1 MKIIGCETHAVT
13 VNFEDMMSGTHVV
26 LRLKTD
32 QGIEGVAYVSRV
44 GPRNIRAMALVMEA
58 MVESLTGLDPS
69 NIEEIYRK
77 LFGTA
82 LGAPVSGLELRAA
95 SAIDVAC
102 WDLKGKAVEQPVYKL
117 MGGFRDTL
125 PISANWALMPGAPK
139 DKLQAHLENLVAR
152 GFRAV
157 KAPCGF
163 ATLPVAIDHVKFIRS
178 VVGPDV
184 KIIVDL
190 NFQTSVKQALHFAR
204 ETEEV
209 DLYWIED
216 PVAFH
221 DYEGMAEVRAGTKQ
235 NITAG
240 EVYQHPHEFKWLL
253 ERRCSDNVMIDQDLG
268 LTGFLKIAHMAQAY
282 GCPVIN
288 HLAPEALAHP
298 IAAVPNGLIVGLVPW
313 GQPLFTE
320 PMKVVDGN
328 LVMSNAPG
336 LGLTLDE
343 DVLRKCVVN

>member
-1 MKIIGCETHAVT
+1 MKITGCETHAVT
-13 VNFEDMMSGTHVV
+13 VNFEGVMSGTHVV

-32 QGIEGVAYVSRV
+32 QGIEGIAYVSRV

-58 MVESLTGLDPS
+58 MVESLAGLDPT
-69 NIEEIYRK
+69 NTEEIYRK
-77 LFGTA
+77 IFGSS

-102 WDLKGKAVEQPVYKL
+102 WDLKGKAVGQPVWKL
-117 MGGFRDTL
+117 MGGFRDRL
-125 PISANWALMPGAPK
+125 PISANWALMPGPPK

-152 GFRAV
+152 GFKAV
-157 KAPCGF
+157 KCPLGF
-163 ATLPVAIDHVKFIRS
+163 ATLDVAIDHVKFVRAVI
-178 VVGPDV
+178 GPDV

-190 NFQTSVKQALHFAR
+190 NFQHTVKSALHFAR

-221 DYEGMAEVRAGTKQ
+221 DYDGMAEVRANTKQ
-235 NITAG
+235 TITCG
-240 EVYQHPHEFKWLL
+240 EVFQFQHEFKWLL
-253 ERRCSDNVMIDQDLG
+253 EKRGSDNVMIDQDLG
-268 LTGFLKIAHMAQAY
+268 LTGFLKVAHMAQAY
-282 GCPVIN
+282 GCPVVN
-288 HLAPEALAHP
+288 HLAPEALSHP

-320 PMKVVDGN
+320 QMQVEDGN
-328 LVMSNAPG
+328 LVMSHAPG

-343 DVLRKCVVN
+343 DVLKTCAI

>member
-1 MKIIGCETHAVT
+1 MKFTGCETHAVT
-13 VNFEDMMSGTHVV
+13 VNFEGAMSGTHVV

-44 GPRNIRAMALVMEA
+44 GPRNIRAMALVIEA
-58 MVESLTGLDPS
+58 MVESLAGLDPS
-69 NIEEIYRK
+69 NTEEIYRK
-77 LFGTA
+77 VFGPS

-102 WDLKGKAVEQPVYKL
+102 WDLKGKAVDQPIWKL
-117 MGGFRDTL
+117 MGGFRDRL
-125 PISANWALMPGAPK
+125 PISANWALMPGPPK
-139 DKLQAHLENLVAR
+139 DKLQAHLENLVSR
-152 GFRAV
+152 GFKAV
-157 KAPCGF
+157 KCPLGF
-163 ATLPVAIDHVKFIRS
+163 ATMDAAIDHVKFVRA

-190 NFQTSVKQALHFAR
+190 NFQHTVKSALHFAR

-221 DYEGMAEVRAGTKQ
+221 DYDGMAEVRAKAKQ
-235 NITAG
+235 NVTCG
-240 EVYQHPHEFKWLL
+240 EVFQFQHEFKWLL
-253 ERRCSDNVMIDQDLG
+253 EKRGSDNVMIDQDLG
-268 LTGFLKIAHMAQAY
+268 LTGFLKVAHMAQAY

-288 HLAPEALAHP
+288 HLAPEALSHP

-320 PMKVVDGN
+320 QLQVEDGN
-328 LVMSNAPG
+328 LVMSHAPG

-343 DVLRKCVVN
+343 DVLKKCAI

>member
-1 MKIIGCETHAVT
+1 MKITGCETHAVT
-13 VNFEDMMSGTHVV
+13 VTYEGMMSGTHVV

-44 GPRNIRAMALVMEA
+44 GPRTLRAMALVIEA

-69 NIEEIYRK
+69 NSEEIFRK
-77 LFGTA
+77 LYGA
-82 LGAPVSGLELRAA
+82 SLGAPVSGLELRAA

-102 WDLKGKAVEQPVYKL
+102 WDLKGKAVGQPVHKL
-117 MGGFRDTL
+117 MGGFRDRL
-125 PISANWALMPGAPK
+125 PISANWALMPGGEK
-139 DKLQAHLENLVAR
+139 DKLGKHLENLMAR

-163 ATLPVAIDHVKFIRS
+163 ASIAASVDHVKFIRS
-178 VVGPDV
+178 VVGPEV

-190 NFQTSVKQALHFAR
+190 NFQHSVKSALRFAR

-221 DYEGMAEVRAGTKQ
+221 DYDGMAEVRAGATQ
-235 NITAG
+235 AITAG
-240 EVYQHPHEFKWLL
+240 EVYQHQHEFKWLL
-253 ERRCSDNVMIDQDLG
+253 EKRCSDNVMIDQDLG
-268 LTGFLKIAHMAQAY
+268 LTGFLKVAHMAQAY
-282 GCPVIN
+282 GCPVVN
-288 HLAPEALAHP
+288 HLAPEALSHP

-313 GQPLFTE
+313 GQPLFIE
-320 PMKVVDGN
+320 QMQVEDGN
-328 LVMSNAPG
+328 LVVPTAPG

-343 DVLRKCVVN
+343 DVLRKCAVG

>member
-1 MKIIGCETHAVT
+1 MKITGCETHAVT
-13 VNFEDMMSGTHVV
+13 VNFEGMMSGTHVV
-26 LRLKTD
+26 LRLQTD

-58 MVESLTGLDPS
+58 MVESIAGLDPA
-69 NIEEIYRK
+69 NIEDIHRK
-77 LFGTA
+77 LYGAA

-102 WDLKGKAVEQPVYKL
+102 WDLKGKAVGQPVWKL
-117 MGGFRDTL
+117 MGGFRDRL
-125 PISANWALMPGAPK
+125 PISANWALMPGPSR

-152 GFRAV
+152 GFKAV
-157 KAPCGF
+157 KCPLGF
-163 ATLPVAIDHVKFIRS
+163 ATMDAAIDHVKFVRA

-190 NFQTSVKQALHFAR
+190 NFQHTVKSALHFAR
-204 ETEEV
+204 ETEDV
-209 DLYWIED
+209 VLYWIED

-221 DYEGMAEVRAGTKQ
+221 DYDGMAEVRANTKQ
-235 NITAG
+235 AITCG
-240 EVYQHPHEFKWLL
+240 EVFQFQHEFRWLL
-253 ERRCSDNVMIDQDLG
+253 EKRGSDNVMIDQDLG
-268 LTGFLKIAHMAQAY
+268 LTGFLKVAHMAQAY
-282 GCPVIN
+282 GCPVVN
-288 HLAPEALAHP
+288 HLAPEALSHP

-320 PMKVVDGN
+320 QMQVEDGN
-328 LVMSNAPG
+328 LVMSHAPG

-343 DVLRKCVVN
+343 DVLKKCAI

>member
-1 MKIIGCETHAVT
+1 MKITGCETHAVT
-13 VNFEDMMSGTHVV
+13 VNFEGTMSGTHVV

-32 QGIEGVAYVSRV
+32 QGIEGIAYVSRV

-58 MVESLTGLDPS
+58 MVESLAGLDPT
-69 NIEEIYRK
+69 NTEEIYRK
-77 LFGTA
+77 IFGSS

-102 WDLKGKAVEQPVYKL
+102 WDLKGKAVNQPVWKL
-117 MGGFRDTL
+117 MGGFRDRL
-125 PISANWALMPGAPK
+125 PISANWALMPGPPK

-152 GFRAV
+152 GFKAV
-157 KAPCGF
+157 KCPLGF
-163 ATLPVAIDHVKFIRS
+163 ATMDAAIDHVRFVRA
-178 VVGPDV
+178 VVGPEV

-190 NFQTSVKQALHFAR
+190 NFQHTVKSALHFAR
-204 ETEEV
+204 ETEDV

-216 PVAFH
+216 PVPFH
-221 DYEGMAEVRAGTKQ
+221 DYDGMAEVRAKAKQ
-235 NITAG
+235 TITCG
-240 EVYQHPHEFKWLL
+240 EVFQFQHEFKWLL
-253 ERRCSDNVMIDQDLG
+253 EKRGCDNVMIDQDLG
-268 LTGFLKIAHMAQAY
+268 LTGFLKVAHMAQAY

-288 HLAPEALAHP
+288 HLAPEALSHP

-320 PMKVVDGN
+320 QMQVEDGN
-328 LVMSNAPG
+328 LVMSHAPG

-343 DVLRKCVVN
+343 DVLKTCAI

>member
-1 MKIIGCETHAVT
+1 MKITGCETHAVT
-13 VNFEDMMSGTHVV
+13 VNFEGMMSGTHVV
-26 LRLKTD
+26 LRLRTD
-32 QGIEGVAYVSRV
+32 QGIEGIAYVSRV

-58 MVESLTGLDPS
+58 MVESIHGLDPS
-69 NIEEIYRK
+69 NAEEIYRK
-77 LFGTA
+77 LFGAA

-102 WDLKGKAVEQPVYKL
+102 WDLKGKAVGQPVFRL
-117 MGGFRDTL
+117 MGGFRDRL
-125 PISANWALMPGAPK
+125 PISANWALMPGGPK
-139 DKLQAHLENLVAR
+139 DKLQAHLENLLAR

-163 ATLPVAIDHVKFIRS
+163 ATIPDAVDHVKFIRA

-184 KIIVDL
+184 RIIVDL
-190 NFQTSVKQALHFAR
+190 NFAHTVKSALRFAR

-221 DYEGMAEVRAGTKQ
+221 DYDGMAQVRANAKQ

-253 ERRCSDNVMIDQDLG
+253 ERRGSDNVMIDQDLG

-282 GCPVIN
+282 GCPVVN

-320 PMKVVDGN
+320 PMKVDDGN
-328 LVMSNAPG
+328 LVMPATPG

-343 DVLRKCVVN
+343 DVLKKCAVS

>member
-1 MKIIGCETHAVT
+1 MKITGCETHAVT
-13 VNFEDMMSGTHVV
+13 VNFEGMMSGTHVV
-26 LRLKTD
+26 LRLQTD
-32 QGIEGVAYVSRV
+32 QGIEGVSYISRV
-44 GPRNIRAMALVMEA
+44 NARNIRAMALVIEA
-58 MVESLTGLDPS
+58 MVESLVGVDPT
-69 NIEEIYRK
+69 NVEDIHRK
-77 LFGTA
+77 LYGSA
-82 LGAPVSGLELRAA
+82 LGAPVAGLELRAA

-102 WDLKGKAVEQPVYKL
+102 WDLKGKAVGLPVYKL
-117 MGGFRDTL
+117 MGGFRDRL
-125 PISANWALMPGAPK
+125 PISANWALMPGGDK
-139 DKLQAHLENLVAR
+139 DKLQAHLENLVSR

-163 ATLPVAIDHVKFIRS
+163 ATIEASVDHVTFIRA

-184 KIIVDL
+184 RIIVDL
-190 NFQTSVKQALHFAR
+190 NFQHSVKSALRFAR

-240 EVYQHPHEFKWLL
+240 EVYQHQHEFRWLL

-268 LTGFLKIAHMAQAY
+268 LTGFLKVAHMAQAY
-282 GCPVIN
+282 GCPVVN
-288 HLAPEALAHP
+288 HLAPEALSHP

-320 PMKVVDGN
+320 QMHVEDGD
-328 LVMSNAPG
+328 LVMSGAPG

-343 DVLRKCVVN
+343 DVLKRCAVT

>member
-1 MKIIGCETHAVT
+1 MKITGCETHAVT
-13 VNFEDMMSGTHVV
+13 VNFEGAMSGTHVV

-32 QGIEGVAYVSRV
+32 QGIEGIAYVSRV

-58 MVESLTGLDPS
+58 MIESLAGLDPT
-69 NIEEIYRK
+69 NTEQIYRK
-77 LFGTA
+77 IFGA
-82 LGAPVSGLELRAA
+82 SLGAPVSGLELRAA

-102 WDLKGKAVEQPVYKL
+102 WDLKGKAVGQPVWKL
-117 MGGFRDTL
+117 MGGFRDRL
-125 PISANWALMPGAPK
+125 PISANWALMPGPPK

-152 GFRAV
+152 GFKAV
-157 KAPCGF
+157 KCPLGF
-163 ATLPVAIDHVKFIRS
+163 ATMDAAIDHVKFVRA

-190 NFQTSVKQALHFAR
+190 NFQHTVKSALHFAR
-204 ETEEV
+204 ETEEI

-221 DYEGMAEVRAGTKQ
+221 DYDGMAEVRANTKQ
-235 NITAG
+235 NVTCG
-240 EVYQHPHEFKWLL
+240 EVFQFQHEFKWLL
-253 ERRCSDNVMIDQDLG
+253 EKRGCDNVMIDQDLG
-268 LTGFLKIAHMAQAY
+268 LTGFLKVAHMAQAY

-288 HLAPEALAHP
+288 HLAPEALSHP

-320 PMKVVDGN
+320 QMQVEDGN
-328 LVMSNAPG
+328 LVMSHAPG

-343 DVLRKCVVN
+343 DVLKTCAI

>member
-1 MKIIGCETHAVT
+1 MKITGCETHAVT
-13 VNFEDMMSGTHVV
+13 VNFEGAMSGTHVV
-26 LRLKTD
+26 LRLRTD
-32 QGIEGVAYVSRV
+32 QGIEGVSYVSRV

-58 MVESLTGLDPS
+58 MVESLAGLDPS
-69 NIEEIYRK
+69 NTEDIYRK
-77 LFGTA
+77 LFGSS

-102 WDLKGKAVEQPVYKL
+102 WDLKGKAVGQPVFKL
-117 MGGFRDTL
+117 MGGFRDRL
-125 PISANWALMPGAPK
+125 PISANWALMPGGPK
-139 DKLQAHLENLVAR
+139 DKLQAHLENLMSR
-152 GFRAV
+152 GFKAV

-163 ATLPVAIDHVKFIRS
+163 ATIAASVDHVKFIRA

-190 NFQTSVKQALHFAR
+190 NFQHTPKSALRFAR
-204 ETEEV
+204 ETEGV

-221 DYEGMAEVRAGTKQ
+221 DYDGMAEVRAGSKQ

-240 EVYQHPHEFKWLL
+240 EVYQFQHEFKWLL
-253 ERRCSDNVMIDQDLG
+253 EKRGSDNVMIDQDLG
-268 LTGFLKIAHMAQAY
+268 LTGFLKVAHMAQAY
-282 GCPVIN
+282 GCPVVN
-288 HLAPEALAHP
+288 HLAPEALSHP

-313 GQPLFTE
+313 GQPLFQE
-320 PMKVVDGN
+320 QMVVEDGN
-328 LVMSNAPG
+328 LVMPSAPG

-343 DVLRKCVVN
+343 DVLKTCAI

>member
-1 MKIIGCETHAVT
+1 MKITGCETHAVT
-13 VNFEDMMSGTHVV
+13 VNFEGMMSGTHIV
-26 LRLKTD
+26 LRLRTD
-32 QGIEGVAYVSRV
+32 QGLEGISYVSRV
-44 GPRNIRAMALVMEA
+44 GPRNMRAMAMVIEA
-58 MVESLTGLDPS
+58 MVESLHGLDSS
-69 NIEEIYRK
+69 NTEEIFRK
-77 LFGTA
+77 LIGPS

-102 WDLKGKAVEQPVYKL
+102 WDLKGKAAGQPVHKL
-117 MGGFRDTL
+117 MGGFRDRL
-125 PISANWALMPGAPK
+125 PVSANWALMPGPPK
-139 DKLQAHLENLVAR
+139 DKLQAHLENLLAR

-163 ATLPVAIDHVKFIRS
+163 ATIPAAVDHVKFIRS
-178 VVGPDV
+178 VVGPEV

-190 NFQTSVKQALHFAR
+190 NFQHMVKDALRFAR

-221 DYEGMAEVRAGTKQ
+221 DYDGMAEVRAGAKQ
-235 NITAG
+235 RITCG
-240 EVYQHPHEFKWLL
+240 EVYQYQHEFKWLL
-253 ERRCSDNVMIDQDLG
+253 EKRCSDNVMIDQDLG
-268 LTGFLKIAHMAQAY
+268 LTGFLKVAHMAQAY

-288 HLAPEALAHP
+288 HLASEVLAHP

-313 GQPLFTE
+313 AQPLFTE
-320 PMKVVDGN
+320 PMKVEDGN
-328 LVMSNAPG
+328 LVMPTGPG

-343 DVLRKCVVN
+343 DVLVKCAVG

>member
-1 MKIIGCETHAVT
+1 MKITGCETHAVT
-13 VNFEDMMSGTHVV
+13 VNYEGMMSGTHVV
-26 LRLKTD
+26 LRLRTD
-32 QGIEGVAYVSRV
+32 QGIEGISYVSRV

-58 MVESLTGLDPS
+58 MVESLNGLDPS
-69 NIEEIYRK
+69 NTEENFRK
-77 LFGTA
+77 LIGPS

-102 WDLKGKAVEQPVYKL
+102 WDLKGKAVGQPVYKL
-117 MGGFRDTL
+117 MGGFRDRL
-125 PISANWALMPGAPK
+125 PISANWALMPGPPK
-139 DKLQAHLENLVAR
+139 DKLQAHLENLLAR

-163 ATLPVAIDHVKFIRS
+163 ATIPAAVDHVKFIRS
-178 VVGPDV
+178 VVGPEV

-190 NFQTSVKQALHFAR
+190 NFQHGVKDALRFAR

-221 DYEGMAEVRAGTKQ
+221 DYEGMAEVRAGARQ
-235 NITAG
+235 PITCG
-240 EVYQHPHEFKWLL
+240 EVYQFQHEFKWLL
-253 ERRCSDNVMIDQDLG
+253 EKRCSDNVMIDQDLG
-268 LTGFLKIAHMAQAY
+268 LTGFLKVAHMAQAY

-288 HLAPEALAHP
+288 HLAPEALSHP

-320 PMKVVDGN
+320 PMKVEDGN
-328 LVMSNAPG
+328 LVMSAAPG

-343 DVLRKCVVN
+343 DVLVKCAVN

>member
-1 MKIIGCETHAVT
+1 MKITGCETHAVT
-13 VNFEDMMSGTHVV
+13 VNFEGVMSGTHVV

-32 QGIEGVAYVSRV
+32 QGIEGIAYVSRV

-58 MVESLTGLDPS
+58 MVESLAGLDPT
-69 NIEEIYRK
+69 NTEEIYRK
-77 LFGTA
+77 IFGSS

-102 WDLKGKAVEQPVYKL
+102 WDLKGKAVGQPVWKL
-117 MGGFRDTL
+117 MGGFRDRL
-125 PISANWALMPGAPK
+125 PISANWALMPGPPK
-139 DKLQAHLENLVAR
+139 DKLQAHLENLVSR
-152 GFRAV
+152 GFKAV
-157 KAPCGF
+157 KCPLGF
-163 ATLPVAIDHVKFIRS
+163 ATMDAAIDHVKFVRA

-190 NFQTSVKQALHFAR
+190 NFQHTVKSALHFAR

-221 DYEGMAEVRAGTKQ
+221 DYDGMAEVRANTKQ
-235 NITAG
+235 TITCG
-240 EVYQHPHEFKWLL
+240 EVFQFQHEFKWLL
-253 ERRCSDNVMIDQDLG
+253 EKRGCDNVMIDQDLG
-268 LTGFLKIAHMAQAY
+268 LTGFLKVAHMAQAY
-282 GCPVIN
+282 GCPVVN
-288 HLAPEALAHP
+288 HLAPEALSHP

-320 PMKVVDGN
+320 QMQVEDGN
-328 LVMSNAPG
+328 LVMSHAPG

-343 DVLRKCVVN
+343 DMLKKCAI

>member
-1 MKIIGCETHAVT
+1 MKITGCETHAVT
-13 VNFEDMMSGTHVV
+13 VNFEGVMSGTHVV

-32 QGIEGVAYVSRV
+32 QGIEGIAYVSRV

-58 MVESLTGLDPS
+58 MVESLAGLDPT
-69 NIEEIYRK
+69 NTEEIYRK
-77 LFGTA
+77 IFGSS

-102 WDLKGKAVEQPVYKL
+102 WDLKGKAVGQPVWKL
-117 MGGFRDTL
+117 MGGFRDRL
-125 PISANWALMPGAPK
+125 PISANWALMPGPPK

-152 GFRAV
+152 GFKAV
-157 KAPCGF
+157 KCPLGF
-163 ATLPVAIDHVKFIRS
+163 ATMDVAIDHVKFVRAVI
-178 VVGPDV
+178 GPDV

-190 NFQTSVKQALHFAR
+190 NFQHTVKSALHFAR

-221 DYEGMAEVRAGTKQ
+221 DYDGMAEVRANTKQ
-235 NITAG
+235 TITCG
-240 EVYQHPHEFKWLL
+240 EVFQFQHEFKWLL
-253 ERRCSDNVMIDQDLG
+253 EKRGSDNVMIDQDLG
-268 LTGFLKIAHMAQAY
+268 LTGFLKVAHMAQAY
-282 GCPVIN
+282 GCPVVN
-288 HLAPEALAHP
+288 HLAPEALSHP

-320 PMKVVDGN
+320 QMQVEDGN
-328 LVMSNAPG
+328 LVMSHAPG

-343 DVLRKCVVN
+343 DVLKTCAI